1 MGLFVFAERTLFLYM
16 GAKRES
22 GTLLSLR
29 ERCLPA
35 TTAQLLHL
43 LGPKKGNAEFM
54 PPYTHERKNPM

>member
-29 ERCLPA
+29 ERCLPT